1 MEFNIWNNKTAA
13 VKCWNCCTYSGACTS
28 KDQSAAYWGMP
39 QFDPDNIVRFF
50 VNSWKHGF
58 PIGAS
63 LRMHLSKSVSSPDCG
78 PLQLDKPDEMKAFV
92 GNTWKIIL
100 AASAR
105 HIWLECTKLLFL
117 QQGSSNRKS
126 YVNKKSKGIYFK

>member
-1 MEFNIWNNKTAA
+1 
-13 VKCWNCCTYSGACTS
+13 
-28 KDQSAAYWGMP
+28 
-39 QFDPDNIVRFF
+39 
-50 VNSWKHGF
+50 
-58 PIGAS
+58 
-63 LRMHLSKSVSSPDCG
+63 MHLLKSVSSPDCG

-105 HIWLECTKLLFL
+105 HIWLECEKLLFL

-126 YVNKKSKGIYFK
+126 SVNKKVKGSILNRKTLTILQCFYVCEMHSPPMAVQPKYFAHRNK